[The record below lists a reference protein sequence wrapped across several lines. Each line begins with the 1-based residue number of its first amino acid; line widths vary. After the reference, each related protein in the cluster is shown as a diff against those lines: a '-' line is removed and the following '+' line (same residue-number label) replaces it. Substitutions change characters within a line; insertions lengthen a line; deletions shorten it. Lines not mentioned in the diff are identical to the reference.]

1 MLSKEVNCL
10 VLFIYCSVAVLYKR
24 NTIRLDQNKTEQ
36 NQTSMPSVEAPPKSS
51 PLVAAATGGT
61 ENNKTGD
68 SRRNGGG
75 AFHIVG
81 QVDPIDEH
89 VGQLSVMLNGD
100 DPNKKDD
107 IMDQPRQ
114 QANGYVAATDETKT
128 SPKTTRQQ
136 AARAIETIISQS
148 SVRIMIEEEGDSP
161 GNNSKNNN
169 HPATTQ
175 ESCHST
181 TTTTTKESLLAQE
194 KAVRKHASHN
204 PFWLLLVNSASALIV
219 FFVNLVSM
227 EMIISVGLSVWLTI
241 YIYDHLVRD
250 GVFDGSAMNFVVLTF
265 AVITPLSNTINMAF
279 KRRETAL
286 VDIAFARATFL
297 EMYKA
302 HAVWDWDQKPG
313 NLTVSGRTKSTVDWL
328 HHSDAV
334 CLEILHLCAELTRY
348 LTLPT
353 STRSRHRATPFGKK
367 EAKKINDVGD
377 QLHASVIKRI
387 ANLTQFCEILKRE
400 GLPGNEAARLR
411 QWERQLAQYVE
422 GLRVI
427 KHYRT
432 PQALRSFGRIFSMIL
447 PPFYAPFYADLGYKV
462 QSLSMGIL
470 FAVLTSVALCGLF
483 ETVSQFEDP
492 FVKRSVLDGVHV
504 KHELV
509 YELTPTILALRKHCF
524 PQAPSL
530 TDRIAASVHDEEDDI
545 MASFLLLMNQ

>member
-1 MLSKEVNCL
+1 
-10 VLFIYCSVAVLYKR
+10 
-24 NTIRLDQNKTEQ
+24 
-36 NQTSMPSVEAPPKSS
+36 MPSVEAPPQSLTPPVDAGAKKK
-51 PLVAAATGGT
+51 TK
-61 ENNKTGD
+61 KTGD
-68 SRRNGGG
+68 HDRNGGG

-89 VGQLSVMLNGD
+89 VGQLSVMLNGENN
-100 DPNKKDD
+100 PNKKDND
-107 IMDQPRQ
+107 DMDQPRQ
-114 QANGYVAATDETKT
+114 ASDGGHDGMGETNM
-128 SPKTTRQQ
+128 SPKKRSQ
-136 AARAIETIISQS
+136 AKAIETIISQS
-148 SVRIMIEEEGDSP
+148 SVRVMIEEEEDNP
-161 GNNSKNNN
+161 GSSSNNNNNSNPPMTK
-169 HPATTQ
+169 TKD
-175 ESCHST
+175 SCQSAR
-181 TTTTTKESLLAQE
+181 ECLLAQE
-194 KAVRKHASHN
+194 KAVRKQASHN

-227 EMIISVGLSVWLTI
+227 EMIVSVGLSVWLTV

-250 GVFDGSAMNFVVLTF
+250 GVFDGSAMDFVVLSF
-265 AVITPLSNTINMAF
+265 AVITPLSNTISMAF

-286 VDIAFARATFL
+286 VDIASLRATLL

-302 HAVWDWDQKPG
+302 HALWDWDQKPG

-334 CLEILHLCAELTRY
+334 CLEILHFCAELTRY

-353 STRSRHRATPFGKK
+353 STRSRHRATPFGKQ

-377 QLHASVIKRI
+377 QLHALVVKRL
-387 ANLTQFCEILKRE
+387 ANLTQYCEILKRE
-400 GLPGNEAARLR
+400 GLPGNEAARMR
-411 QWERQLAQYVE
+411 QWERLTAQNVE
-422 GLRVI
+422 SLRVI
-427 KHYRT
+427 KQYRT

-462 QSLSMGIL
+462 ESLSMGIL
-470 FAVLTSVALCGLF
+470 FAILTSVALCGLF

-509 YELTPTILALRKHCF
+509 DELTPTILALRKHCF

-530 TDRIAASVHDEEDDI
+530 TDRIATSVHNEEDDI
-545 MASFLLLMNQ
+545 MESFLLLMNQ